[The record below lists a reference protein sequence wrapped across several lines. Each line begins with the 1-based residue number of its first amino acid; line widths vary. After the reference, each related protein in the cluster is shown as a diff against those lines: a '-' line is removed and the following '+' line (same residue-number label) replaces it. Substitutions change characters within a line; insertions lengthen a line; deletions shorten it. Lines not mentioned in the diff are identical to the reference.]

1 MTHAI
6 EPAQDGGYRH
16 LDYLEMRRRAGLPV
30 SKQEWEIY
38 ERECAYCGSPLE
50 EDKGVLCETLC
61 DEHELF
67 CDSECA
73 RLDFEDRDPYVRYGV
88 REGWFV

>member
-1 MTHAI
+1 MSHAI
-6 EPAQDGGYRH
+6 TSAEDAAYRH

-30 SKQEWEIY
+30 SKREWEIY

-50 EDKGVLCETLC
+50 ENEGVLCETLF

-73 RLDFEDRDPYVRYGV
+73 RLDYEDRDPYVRHGV